1 MPRFA
6 VPRHL
11 LPHQVLSRQVLSRL
25 LLLLALAVPLAQPSH
40 AADLAG
46 HSRLGA
52 VFAEPVAPRRY
63 AEPVVIAA
71 QPLQVGPLSL
81 PGYYGRLDSFQ
92 YNNYYGTSLIDIYG
106 RLPYSCG
113 LVGYCR

>member
-1 MPRFA
+1 MLRLAMPQFML
-6 VPRHL
+6 PRL
-11 LPHQVLSRQVLSRL
+11 V
-25 LLLLALAVPLAQPSH
+25 LLLALAMPLAQPAP

-52 VFAEPVAPRRY
+52 VFAEPVRPRRH
-63 AEPVVIAA
+63 AEPVVVEARDPQLGIA
-71 QPLQVGPLSL
+71 LSL
-81 PGYYGRLDSFQ
+81 PGYYGKLNSFQ

-113 LVGYCR
+113 LVGYC